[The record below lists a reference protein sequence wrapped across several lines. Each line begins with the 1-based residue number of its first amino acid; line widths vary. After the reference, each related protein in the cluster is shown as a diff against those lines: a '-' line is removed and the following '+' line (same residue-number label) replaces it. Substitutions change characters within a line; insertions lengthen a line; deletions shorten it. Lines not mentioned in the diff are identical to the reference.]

1 MITAA
6 AGAAG
11 VHIMMRTKH
20 GLGVQT
26 LESVAGDASD
36 EEIFGQVWV
45 EQEVVDLG
53 AAASAVGVLATDF
66 IISIIFGNRLID
78 YYCTFAL
85 RLSQSDFF
93 RLK

>member
-36 EEIFGQVWV
+36 EEIFG
-45 EQEVVDLG
+45 
-53 AAASAVGVLATDF
+53 
-66 IISIIFGNRLID
+66 
-78 YYCTFAL
+78 
-85 RLSQSDFF
+85 
-93 RLK
+93 